1 MAGYL
6 CKYVGTYRVLAEY
19 DRGTN
24 DWVRDEF
31 GNYDESFDDFYIPLK
46 NNYGRILHYDE
57 DILIIHII
65 GGRKAQDVLRQI
77 KEDNHVK
84 NLISSGLALKI
95 IELDGE
101 ILIYIKEENLSKYTK
116 YINPSTYG
124 AKIKPFDSKNLPK
137 PNKVPRGELKK
148 FEQLKQQVGSKGAYR
163 WANLTRQ
170 FIFTNCH
177 IGIKEL
183 RQTGL
188 NFCNFIYQNNL
199 WEKYLTFLSKNI
211 K

>member
-1 MAGYL
+1 MSGYL

-46 NNYGRILHYDE
+46 NNYGIIEHYDG
-57 DILIIHII
+57 DILIIYII
-65 GGRKAQDVLRQI
+65 GGRKSQDVLRQV
-77 KEDNHVK
+77 KQDNYVR
-84 NLISSGLALKI
+84 NLVSSGLALKI

-101 ILIYIKEENLSKYTK
+101 VIIYIKEEKLPLFIP

-137 PNKVPRGELKK
+137 PNKVPRSELKI
-148 FEQLKQQVGSKGAYR
+148 FEQLKKEVGAKGGYK

-170 FIFTNCH
+170 FIFANCK
-177 IGIKEL
+177 ITLQDL
-183 RQTGL
+183 RATGL
-188 NFCNFIYQNNL
+188 NFVNFIYQNNL
-199 WEKYLTFLSKNI
+199 WEKYLGYLKKNI

>member
-1 MAGYL
+1 MGGYL
-6 CKYVGTYRVLAEY
+6 SKYVNTYRVLAEY
-19 DRGTN
+19 DHETN

-31 GNYDESFDDFYIPLK
+31 GDYDENFDDFYIPLK
-46 NNYGRILHYDE
+46 NNYGKIMHYDE
-57 DILIIHII
+57 DILIIHLI
-65 GGRKAQDVLRQI
+65 GGKKSQDVLRKV
-77 KEDNHVK
+77 KEDSRAK
-84 NLISSGLALKI
+84 SLITSGLALKI

-101 ILIYIKEENLSKYTK
+101 VLIYIKEKDLPRYAP

-148 FEQLKQQVGSKGAYR
+148 FEELKKKVGSKGGYR
-163 WANLTRQ
+163 WATLTRK
-170 FIFTNCH
+170 FILSNAK
-177 IGIKEL
+177 ISLQELKE
-183 RQTGL
+183 TGL

-199 WEKYLTFLSKNI
+199 WEKYLIFLSKNA